1 MLTIIRAGLS
11 KPSKFGREAA
21 RDINLTPLRLVNYTK
36 ESNVEHPHSGVE
48 LERKSHVLVDSHT
61 HIDTSRFDAD
71 REQVIQA
78 ALAGGV
84 SRMVDPG
91 CDLESSRAALALAKT
106 HPGIVFAGMGVHPHD
121 ATTYNEEVRA
131 ELRTM
136 AREPEVV
143 AIGEFGLDYFRML
156 SPREVQ
162 RAVFCAHLE
171 LARECN
177 LPCIIHVRDS
187 HDDVI
192 ELLRTHG
199 QGLRGVFHCFSGNV
213 TQAEECLQ
221 FGGFLLS
228 FAGPLTREGNA
239 LPAVARMAPLERI
252 LVETDSP
259 YLVPKPLKA
268 RRNEPLF
275 VTHTARKLA
284 ELRDMTL
291 EEIAQIT
298 TTNAIRLFGLGEQ

>member
-1 MLTIIRAGLS
+1 L
-11 KPSKFGREAA
+11 
-21 RDINLTPLRLVNYTK
+21 
-36 ESNVEHPHSGVE
+36 
-48 LERKSHVLVDSHT
+48 LVDSHA
-61 HIDTSRFDAD
+61 HIDTSRFHAD
-71 REQVIQA
+71 REVIIHA
-78 ALAGGV
+78 AFEGGV
-84 SRMVDPG
+84 TRIVDPG
-91 CDLESSRAALALAKT
+91 CDLASSRVALSLAKA
-106 HPGIVFAGMGVHPHD
+106 HPGVVFAGVGTHPHD
-121 ATTYNEEVRA
+121 ATTYTDEVGA
-131 ELRTM
+131 EYRVM

-162 RAVFCAHLE
+162 RAVFCAHLQ

-213 TQAEECLQ
+213 AQAEECLT
-221 FGGFLLS
+221 FDGFLLS
-228 FAGPLTREGNA
+228 FAGPLTRQGNA
-239 LPAVARMAPLERI
+239 LPEVARMAPLDRL

-259 YLVPKPLKA
+259 YLVPQPLRA

-275 VTHTARKLA
+275 VKYVADKLA
-284 ELRDMTL
+284 EIRGMAL
-291 EEIAQIT
+291 EEIARVT
-298 TTNAIRLFGLGEQ
+298 TANAVRLFGLGERNETI

>member
-1 MLTIIRAGLS
+1 M
-11 KPSKFGREAA
+11 
-21 RDINLTPLRLVNYTK
+21 
-36 ESNVEHPHSGVE
+36 
-48 LERKSHVLVDSHT
+48 LVDSHA
-61 HIDTSRFDAD
+61 HIDTSRFSAD
-71 REQVIQA
+71 REAVIAA

-84 SRMVDPG
+84 TRMIDPG
-91 CDLESSRAALALAKT
+91 TDLPSSREALALAKA
-106 HPGIVFAGMGVHPHD
+106 HPGVVYAGVGVHPHD
-121 ATTYNEEVRA
+121 ATTYNQEVRQQLR
-131 ELRTM
+131 EL

-162 RAVFCAHLE
+162 REVFRAHLE

-187 HDDVI
+187 HEDVV
-192 ELLRTHG
+192 ELLREHG

-213 TQAEECLQ
+213 AQAEACLS
-221 FGGFLLS
+221 FAGFMLS
-228 FAGPLTREGNA
+228 FAGPLTKQGNE
-239 LPAVARMAPLERI
+239 LPEVARMAPLDRI

-275 VTHTARKLA
+275 VTYTAQKLA
-284 ELRDMTL
+284 DIRDMTL
-291 EEIAQIT
+291 EEIARVT
-298 TTNAIRLFGLGEQ
+298 TANAVRLFRLGEHYGTETF